1 MLNFSKINAY
11 YFFKRKSV
19 DGMKNVL
26 VAFCI
31 VKGLKIKQFKVQGQ
45 SRVID
50 IYFFF
55 SLPILDTGFL
65 KEDKETCKL

>member
-1 MLNFSKINAY
+1 
-11 YFFKRKSV
+11 
-19 DGMKNVL
+19 MKNAL

-65 KEDKETCKL
+65 KQDKETCKL